1 MWKQNNLGS
10 ILVYMISEVVV
21 YIYQKR
27 INTSKH
33 LYKTQLLFLIETILP
48 RCIQTKLPSIAQ
60 IPNERD
66 LCTKKESVEFFN
78 ACSSLF

>member
-1 MWKQNNLGS
+1 
-10 ILVYMISEVVV
+10 MISEVVV

-48 RCIQTKLPSIAQ
+48 KFIQTKLPSIAQ

-66 LCTKKESVEFFN
+66 LCTKKNPWNFLRLAPLYFEYKLI
-78 ACSSLF
+78 SLRRLT

>member
-1 MWKQNNLGS
+1 
-10 ILVYMISEVVV
+10 MISEVVV

-48 RCIQTKLPSIAQ
+48 RFIQTKLSSIAQ

-66 LCTKKESVEFFN
+66 LCTKKNPWNFLTIAPLYFEYKLI
-78 ACSSLF
+78 SLRRLT